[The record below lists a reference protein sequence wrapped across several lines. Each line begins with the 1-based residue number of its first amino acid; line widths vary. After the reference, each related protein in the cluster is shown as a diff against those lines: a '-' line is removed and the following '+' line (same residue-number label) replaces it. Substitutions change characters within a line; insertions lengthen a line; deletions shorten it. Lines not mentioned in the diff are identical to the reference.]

1 MRRRLGLVLLVC
13 IAVTWNAALAA
24 APVADTPRLA
34 AMTYLAGALICHQRP
49 ERSFYRNGAQYP
61 VCARCL
67 GVYAGGAIGILGYVM
82 LAGIGRAPRTRAMR
96 VLRSTA
102 VPRVLLIA
110 ALPTLVTVASA
121 WAGLW
126 DGSNLLRAA
135 LAIPLGVSLAAVIAA
150 VAAGDL
156 R

>member
-1 MRRRLGLVLLVC
+1 
-13 IAVTWNAALAA
+13 
-24 APVADTPRLA
+24 
-34 AMTYLAGALICHQRP
+34 
-49 ERSFYRNGAQYP
+49 
-61 VCARCL
+61 
-67 GVYAGGAIGILGYVM
+67 
-82 LAGIGRAPRTRAMR
+82 
-96 VLRSTA
+96 
-102 VPRVLLIA
+102 VLLIA

-126 DGSNLLRAA
+126 DASNLWRAA